1 MENTTKIAPQDQEL
15 VNVAVPKPLLPSVT
29 EMLHRYY
36 SGDAAKPDG
45 STPTTAPTQDEEVA
59 VPKNGKWNRQEIA
72 ALHDSFRNE
81 AGRKVIT
88 FIARRSLEDE
98 VATYGELMEH
108 SGLDE
113 YKLRSQFSWF
123 SKKSKATKNMATG
136 KAWPLIVHDAGSDAD
151 KGERYTYRMPPLI
164 AQWWLDEEGQ

>member
-1 MENTTKIAPQDQEL
+1 MTNKTTITPQDHEL
-15 VNVAVPKPLLPSVT
+15 VNMAIPKPLLPDVT
-29 EMLHRYY
+29 AMLHRFY
-36 SGDAAKPDG
+36 SGGTEVNGSAA
-45 STPTTAPTQDEEVA
+45 APASGQDEEVG
-59 VPKNGKWNRQEIA
+59 VPNNGTWNRKEIA
-72 ALHDSFRNE
+72 TLHDSFRNE

-88 FIARRSLEDE
+88 LIAQRSLDDE

-136 KAWPLIVHDAGSDAD
+136 KAWPLIVHDAGSEAK
-151 KGERYTYRMPPLI
+151 KGERYTYRMPPPI
-164 AQWWLDEEGQ
+164 AQWWLEEEGH